1 MTGCITGLDV
11 GHSSEQITTKR
22 AEFMLSFDD
31 GPIPETEQVLDILA
45 TLKAI
50 DGTPVKAGFFLL
62 ANSPEEFWQQRFYYA
77 P

>member
-1 MTGCITGLDV
+1 
-11 GHSSEQITTKR
+11 
-22 AEFMLSFDD
+22 MLSFDD